1 MSNENCTPLLPFD
14 ATVAE
19 NFVIYYP
26 VAYKRDI
33 TLIPPEK
40 IAMESPE
47 AKEITNG
54 KQVLKVI
61 AVPDKLINI
70 VVR

>member
-1 MSNENCTPLLPFD
+1 MSEKDYTPLLPFD

-26 VAYKRDI
+26 VPYVRDI

-40 IAMESPE
+40 IAMESGNVIKYYRYQVTEPV
-47 AKEITNG
+47 AIGG
-54 KQVLKVI
+54 K
-61 AVPDKLINI
+61 
-70 VVR
+70 

>member
-40 IAMESPE
+40 IAMESG
-47 AKEITNG
+47 N
-54 KQVLKVI
+54 
-61 AVPDKLINI
+61 
-70 VVR
+70 VVKYFRYNLTPPTPIGGM